1 MIVGVVI
8 IGVVVIGFVTIGETN
23 NCFHVDSFVL
33 SSPLSLSLP
42 LSASD
47 LAESMCGVMEQ
58 ESTTEGGEDKWGRRY
73 ASSGLYSL
81 VSSGKY
87 RTALTESGR
96 VALRLKS
103 LLVRKVMFGSFCFY
117 GTGFCLFT
125 V

>member
-1 MIVGVVI
+1 M
-8 IGVVVIGFVTIGETN
+8 
-23 NCFHVDSFVL
+23 
-33 SSPLSLSLP
+33 
-42 LSASD
+42 
-47 LAESMCGVMEQ
+47 MEQ

-103 LLVRKVMFGSFCFY
+103 LLVRKVMFGSFVVMVFVYLRCNVRSEFDVFHFCGFDLPFPFLGTCFHSKRKVWCV
-117 GTGFCLFT
+117 GTRCFAMN
-125 V
+125 

>member
-1 MIVGVVI
+1 M
-8 IGVVVIGFVTIGETN
+8 
-23 NCFHVDSFVL
+23 
-33 SSPLSLSLP
+33 
-42 LSASD
+42 
-47 LAESMCGVMEQ
+47 MEQ

-103 LLVRKVMFGSFCFY
+103 LLVRKVMFGSFVVMELV
-117 GTGFCLFT
+117 LFVQGVT
-125 V
+125 FDLILIYFDLILIYFIFVGLIFLLLFWGHASAAKEKFGAWEQDVLP

>member
-1 MIVGVVI
+1 M
-8 IGVVVIGFVTIGETN
+8 
-23 NCFHVDSFVL
+23 
-33 SSPLSLSLP
+33 
-42 LSASD
+42 
-47 LAESMCGVMEQ
+47 MEQ

-103 LLVRKVMFGSFCFY
+103 LLVRKEMLGSFVVMELVLFIY
-117 GTGFCLFT
+117 GVTFDLILMYFIFVGLIFLLLFWGHAST
-125 V
+125 AKEKSGAWEQDVLP

>member
-1 MIVGVVI
+1 MLTHLY
-8 IGVVVIGFVTIGETN
+8 FT
-23 NCFHVDSFVL
+23 L
-33 SSPLSLSLP
+33 ALPLP

-47 LAESMCGVMEQ
+47 LAESLCGVMEQ

-103 LLVRKVMFGSFCFY
+103 LLVRKEKFGSFCFY